1 MPRHDSAPPDDRD
14 LTSRTDVKRANRVV
28 EETLAR
34 LSTSLFELGPRRVA
48 ALELPDTVLEA
59 VMEAFAMKNVRA
71 RQRQLGLV
79 RVALR
84 GADWGAIQGRVRR
97 LVEGQPLGDAAGE
110 AERARDAEEATWL
123 ARLLGE
129 GFAGLDAFLAAFP
142 RADRARLLDLIHQ
155 VDRSSHERRVK
166 AERKLAD
173 TIRSFL
179 TSGERASTA
188 T

>member
-1 MPRHDSAPPDDRD
+1 MKRPASAPPEERD

-34 LSTSLFELGPRRVA
+34 LSTSLYEVGPRRLA
-48 ALELPDTVLEA
+48 TLDLPDTVLEA
-59 VMEAFAMKNVRA
+59 VMEAFAMKNPRA
-71 RQRQLGLV
+71 LHRQLGLV

-97 LVEGQPLGDAAGE
+97 LVEGQPLREAATAEEQAKDAAE
-110 AERARDAEEATWL
+110 AVWL

-129 GFAGLDAFLAAFP
+129 GFAGLDAFLLEFP
-142 RADRARLLDLIHQ
+142 RADRTRLVDLIHQ

-166 AERKLAD
+166 AERKLAE

-179 TSGERASTA
+179 ASAGRVTSA

>member
-1 MPRHDSAPPDDRD
+1 MCPRDSGPPDDRD

-34 LSTSLFELGPRRVA
+34 LSTSLHELGPRRVA
-48 ALELPDTVLEA
+48 GLDLPETVLEA
-59 VMEAFAMKNVRA
+59 VMEAFAMKSPRA
-71 RQRQLGLV
+71 LQRQLGLV

-97 LVEGQPLGDAAGE
+97 VVEGQPVREAVAAE
-110 AERARDAEEATWL
+110 EQARDAAEAVWL

-129 GFAGLDAFLAAFP
+129 GFAGLDAFLLEFP
-142 RADRARLLDLIHQ
+142 RADRSRLLELIHH

-179 TSGERASTA
+179 TSGTR
-188 T
+188 

>member
-1 MPRHDSAPPDDRD
+1 MRRDDSPPPDDRD

-34 LSTSLFELGPRRVA
+34 LSKALYELGPRRVA
-48 ALELPDTVLEA
+48 VLELPDSVLEA
-59 VMEAFAMKNVRA
+59 VNDAFALKNPRA
-71 RQRQLGLV
+71 LERQLGLV

-84 GADWGAIQGRVRR
+84 GADWGAIQVRVRR
-97 LVEGQPLGDAAGE
+97 VVEGHPPGDT
-110 AERARDAEEATWL
+110 AEEEQAKDAEEAAWL

-129 GFAGLDAFLAAFP
+129 GFAGLDAFLQAFP
-142 RADRARLLDLIHQ
+142 RADRSRLIDLIHQ

-179 TSGERASTA
+179 SSGVR
-188 T
+188 